1 MERPSLS
8 FFAMLFILLFAVIGF
23 IFAVFDL
30 RSIFFV
36 FQLAIL
42 LSFMFFLAF
51 GMFLALSRK
60 KSSWGIISAV
70 LVLMIFDTFVIMM
83 YTKRFSVSYAI
94 TSIFA
99 LAGLAV
105 ALVKVMN
112 DRRNA
117 KEPETPDHYKKSQY
131 YYSQSGNKNE
141 QPIMEPKEE
150 TKHEI
155 KSEQKISAAYTPGK
169 YIASKKANK
178 FHSPKCDWASRISK
192 ENQVWFVSREE
203 AQSKG
208 FKADKCV

>member
-1 MERPSLS
+1 MERPGIS
-8 FFAMLFILLFAVIGF
+8 FFAMLFILLIAVIGF

-51 GMFLALSRK
+51 GMFLALSHK

-70 LVLMIFDTFVIMM
+70 LVLMIFDTFIIML
-83 YTKRFSVSYAI
+83 YTRRFSVSYAI
-94 TSIFA
+94 TFVFA
-99 LAGLAV
+99 LVGLAV
-105 ALVKVMN
+105 ALVKIMN
-112 DRRNA
+112 DRTNA
-117 KEPETPDHYKKSQY
+117 KEPEAANHYKKLQY
-131 YYSQSGNKNE
+131 YYSQSGKENE
-141 QPIMEPKEE
+141 QPMIEPNEE
-150 TKHEI
+150 PKHEI
-155 KSEQKISAAYTPGK
+155 KSEQKISATYSPGK

-178 FHSPKCDWASRISK
+178 YHSRISK